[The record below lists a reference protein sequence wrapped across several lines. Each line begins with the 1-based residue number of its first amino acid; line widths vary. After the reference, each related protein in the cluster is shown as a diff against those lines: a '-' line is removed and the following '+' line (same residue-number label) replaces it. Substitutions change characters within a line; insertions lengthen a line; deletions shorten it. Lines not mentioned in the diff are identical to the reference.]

1 MRKLILINLQ
11 HQLVQCGTVQYNAQE
26 QTQKIEICISTYNP
40 PLLMTRSSSRAR
52 QPLSRVNLTGF
63 PFLNSDK
70 NRKYLSISIKNL
82 KISRTPMGDSAY
94 PISPWLPK
102 PFPEATRDRSE
113 TQFNCELS
121 SARVKIACAFGCLKS
136 RWRILQKRLD
146 TTLPYDVPF
155 QSIFKQP

>member
-26 QTQKIEICISTYNP
+26 QTQKIEIRISTYNP

-63 PFLNSDK
+63 PFLNSGK

-82 KISRTPMGDSAY
+82 KTSLKTGFAQISLAAQNFGGSCSPPRPPGPYAY
-94 PISPWLPK
+94 
-102 PFPEATRDRSE
+102 A
-113 TQFNCELS
+113 
-121 SARVKIACAFGCLKS
+121 V
-136 RWRILQKRLD
+136 
-146 TTLPYDVPF
+146 
-155 QSIFKQP
+155 